1 MTQMECEL
9 TLIKIGEAIGEIV
22 KLYDARINHVSLSVS
37 GDGYISVDGIEW
49 DTESHKIVTPD
60 LLDASKYSDGSFR
73 FGGQDD
79 D

>member
-22 KLYDARINHVSLSVS
+22 KMYDARINHVSLSVS
-37 GDGYISVDGIEW
+37 GDGYIAVDGIEW
-49 DTESHKIVTPD
+49 DSECHKIATPD
-60 LLDASKYSDGSFR
+60 LLSASKFSDGSIT

-79 D
+79 E